1 MEENTPALFTEFM
14 NSVRNGEKDEQ
25 IAHAKRLFISPHH
38 KKALIAFEIIEKQHP
53 EEAAYALFKQ
63 GECYLKMDREDK
75 AIECFEMA
83 KEKFYDASLVDE
95 AIWSATQTAFAKYRD
110 IEIVEQFIKK
120 YPHSESLRYAQSIL
134 ENR

>member
-1 MEENTPALFTEFM
+1 
-14 NSVRNGEKDEQ
+14 
-25 IAHAKRLFISPHH
+25 
-38 KKALIAFEIIEKQHP
+38 
-53 EEAAYALFKQ
+53 
-63 GECYLKMDREDK
+63 MDREDK